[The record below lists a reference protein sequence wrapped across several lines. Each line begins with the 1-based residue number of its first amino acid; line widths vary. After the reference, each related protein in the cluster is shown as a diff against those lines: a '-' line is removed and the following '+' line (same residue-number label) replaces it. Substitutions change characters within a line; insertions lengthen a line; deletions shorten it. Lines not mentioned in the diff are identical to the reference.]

1 MKYNNKGLFISF
13 EGAECSGK
21 STQILKLKNFF
32 KNSKIPY
39 TITREP
45 GGTKINEI
53 LRKIIL
59 EKKYSISTTE
69 EILLLMS
76 ARFNHINSIIK
87 PSLEKGNVVI
97 SDRFADSTFVYQGY
111 VNKFGLKNAIL
122 LHKKILKNFLPFKT
136 FLFMLEPQEIIKR
149 IKKRKNNNE
158 YDKIDINFHKKVIQG
173 YKKLSKNNNRF
184 IIINAESQI
193 DKIQKQIQ
201 NSILRYLDK

>member
-1 MKYNNKGLFISF
+1 MNYKNKGLFISF

-32 KNSKIPY
+32 KKSKIPY
-39 TITREP
+39 KITREP

-53 LRKIIL
+53 LRKLIL
-59 EKKYSISTTE
+59 EKKYGISTTE

-87 PSLEKGNVVI
+87 PSLQKGKVVI

-111 VNKFGLKNAIL
+111 VNKFGLKNTIL
-122 LHKKILKNFLPFKT
+122 LHKTILNNFLPVKT
-136 FLFMLEPQEIIKR
+136 FLFMLDPHEIIKR
-149 IKKRKNNNE
+149 IKKRKYSNK
-158 YDKIDINFHKKVIQG
+158 YDKVDVGFHKKVIQG

-184 IIINAESQI
+184 VIIDAEKQI
-193 DKIQKQIQ
+193 DEIQQQIQK
-201 NSILRYLDK
+201 SILKFLDK